1 MIATL
6 QYNLPDDADALRHA
20 LDGDAMAAALR
31 ELREFIRNQRKHGP
45 GTIDADAMWQAW
57 HDAVQD
63 EGIDVERLID
73 G

>member
-1 MIATL
+1 MKVTL
-6 QYNLPDDADALRHA
+6 QFDLPDDAASLRNA

-31 ELREFIRNQRKHGP
+31 TLREFIRRERKY
-45 GTIDADAMWQAW
+45 GTGQIDADAMWQAW
-57 HDAVQD
+57 YDAVQD